1 MTTEIQLTSAELEMI
16 KLKREQLELKKK
28 EDQLREQAQLE
39 KDIAHAEKTAADRI
53 ANDNAQINATLDF
66 FKHFPKEYTYIVD
79 EFEDKVQVSR
89 WNNFYESKQTDVV
102 WVKPFTR
109 RKARIKNGLYGI
121 TVAWHTPNTRAGY
134 NRNAGEW
141 KMYINGPG
149 IPLGNT
155 GYTRYKTVIEK
166 IKEVTDDIASK
177 AKLEVDKKD
186 AVKTV
191 FKKIADKYPNATV
204 VTGES
209 GERLNYGR
217 KSEWVGY
224 PTITVTFD
232 NGIMI
237 KYRVYPDGSLGR
249 KEITFPNQKDA
260 WSLMDAMS
268 TLSFNTEN
276 P

>member
-1 MTTEIQLTSAELEMI
+1 MTTEIQLTPAALEMI

-28 EDQLREQAQLE
+28 EDELLEQAKLE
-39 KDIAHAEKTAADRI
+39 KDIAHAEKTMADRI

-66 FKHFPKEYTYIVD
+66 FKYFPKEYTYIVD

-89 WNNFYESKQTDVV
+89 WNSETKQTDVI

-109 RKARIKNGLYGI
+109 RRARVKNGLYGV

-149 IPLGNT
+149 LPCGNT
-155 GYTRYKTVIEK
+155 GYTRCKTVIKK
-166 IKEVTDDIASK
+166 IKDVTDGIAAK
-177 AKLEVDKKD
+177 AKFEEDKKD

-191 FKKIADKYPNATV
+191 FKKIADKYPSATV
-204 VTGES
+204 VTGDS

-217 KSEWVGY
+217 KSEWVSY
-224 PTITVTFD
+224 PTITVNFD

-268 TLSFNTEN
+268 ALSFNIEK